1 MTAVEVSFTEVFS
14 HALRGHPCEVVGLH
28 AEPLILPVHQWTR
41 SADADDLRLLG
52 LCVGPTI
59 DIGCGPGRLTKAL
72 AQVGHIALGIDV
84 VEEAVTRTRD
94 RGGLAMLRNIFDP
107 VPGEGRWQTAL
118 LADGNIGIGGD
129 PGALLERALG
139 VLAPGGRIVA
149 EVAAP
154 GASSTSGWVTLE
166 SALHRSRPFRWA
178 VVGIDDAAR
187 LTRSVGLRVSSR
199 HQIGHRWFVVLA
211 GAS

>member
-28 AEPLILPVHQWTR
+28 AQPRALPVDQWTR
-41 SADADDLRLLG
+41 PADTDDLRLLG

-59 DIGCGPGRLTKAL
+59 DIGCGPGRLTEAL
-72 AQVGHIALGIDV
+72 TRAGQVALGIDV
-84 VEEAVTRTRD
+84 VQESVLRTRE
-94 RGGLAMLRNIFDP
+94 RGGAAMLRDVFDP

-129 PGALLERALG
+129 PGALLQRAHEI
-139 VLAPGGRIVA
+139 LAPGGRIVA

-154 GASSTSGWVTLE
+154 GEASTSGWVTLE

-178 VVGIDDAAR
+178 IVGIDDAVR
-187 LTRSVGLRVSSR
+187 LAHSIDLEVTMR
-199 HQIGHRWFVVLA
+199 HHIGDRWFIEL
-211 GAS
+211 GSAS

>member
-28 AEPLILPVHQWTR
+28 DEPLALPVHQWTR
-41 SADADDLRLLG
+41 EADADDLDLLG
-52 LCVGPTI
+52 LCVGSTI
-59 DIGCGPGRLTKAL
+59 DIGCGPGRLTEAL
-72 AQVGHIALGIDV
+72 ARVGHVALGIDV
-84 VEEAVTRTRD
+84 VEEAVQRTRD
-94 RGGLAMLRNIFDP
+94 RGGAALLRDIFDP

-129 PGALLERALG
+129 PGALLQRAFE
-139 VLAPGGRIVA
+139 VLAPDGRIVA
-149 EVAAP
+149 EVSAP
-154 GASSTSGWVTLE
+154 GAASTSGWVTLE

-187 LTRSVGLRVSSR
+187 LARSVGLVVSGR
-199 HQIGHRWFVVLA
+199 HQIGDRWFVVLA
-211 GAS
+211 GTS

>member
-14 HALRGHPCEVVGLH
+14 QALRGHPCEVVGVH
-28 AEPLILPVHQWTR
+28 DQPRTLPVDQWSR
-41 SADADDLRLLG
+41 PADADDRRLLD

-59 DIGCGPGRLTKAL
+59 DIGCGPGRLTEEL
-72 AQVGHIALGIDV
+72 ARVGHVALGIDV
-84 VEEAVTRTRD
+84 VKEAVLRTRD
-94 RGGLAMLRNIFDP
+94 RGGNALVRDIFDP

-129 PGALLERALG
+129 PGALLQRALD

-154 GASSTSGWVTLE
+154 GAASTSGWATLE
-166 SALHRSRPFRWA
+166 SPQHRSRPFRWA
-178 VVGIDDAAR
+178 VVGLDDVAR
-187 LTRSVGLRVSSR
+187 LARSVGLLVSSR
-199 HQIGHRWFVVLA
+199 HRIGQRWVVVLA
-211 GAS
+211 GPS